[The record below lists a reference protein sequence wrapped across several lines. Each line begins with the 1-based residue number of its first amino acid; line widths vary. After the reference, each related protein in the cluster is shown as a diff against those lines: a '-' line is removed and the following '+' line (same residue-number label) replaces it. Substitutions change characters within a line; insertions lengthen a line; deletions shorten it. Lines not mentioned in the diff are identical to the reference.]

1 MAISVLFDH
10 YAFGMFPFNFFRP
23 WDINL
28 RPHYWCGTKFQITGW
43 AEGGLGSYAYNAAGN
58 EVNALQIWGPT
69 QNAVAMFQGFP
80 LGSPERNFLDIVLGN
95 PIDNGISG
103 HLKPL
108 GDFKGSAF
116 GFAGRYYAPH
126 NITLSVHMPFYAMSV
141 KNVRF
146 FDLTQDVT
154 MQDVIIRTEL
164 TDNFVNVV
172 AQFDPTLNLKGW
184 DRIGPGDLLFMAE
197 WLRDFPQPKPILRN
211 VGLNIRSSLSVP
223 TGLQKKEND
232 ILSIPFGLDGAV
244 GLIFGSGIMIHWW
257 EYVAGGIDVEFMQLF
272 GNIRERR
279 IKTSADQSDLV
290 LLAKARAHKEFGFT
304 HRFNLFL
311 EMYDV
316 IPGLSASIT
325 YQFWKHG
332 EDKLALNTNA
342 FSNTIANT
350 AQSLQDW
357 TFHQFIYKL
366 QYDAQLLLGSKSGWK
381 PQVALF
387 YKMPFNGQR
396 ALVSHTLGAIVSLSF

>member
-1 MAISVLFDH
+1 
-10 YAFGMFPFNFFRP
+10 
-23 WDINL
+23 
-28 RPHYWCGTKFQITGW
+28 
-43 AEGGLGSYAYNAAGN
+43 
-58 EVNALQIWGPT
+58 
-69 QNAVAMFQGFP
+69 
-80 LGSPERNFLDIVLGN
+80 
-95 PIDNGISG
+95 
-103 HLKPL
+103 
-108 GDFKGSAF
+108 
-116 GFAGRYYAPH
+116 
-126 NITLSVHMPFYAMSV
+126 
-141 KNVRF
+141 
-146 FDLTQDVT
+146 
-154 MQDVIIRTEL
+154 
-164 TDNFVNVV
+164 
-172 AQFDPTLNLKGW
+172 
-184 DRIGPGDLLFMAE
+184 MAE